1 MKPEISSGILIFK
14 EKDGKREYLLLH
26 YPSLKKDQS
35 YWDFPKGH
43 LEEKETAKEAA
54 IREVKEET
62 GIGIENLILIDGF
75 KKEIK
80 YYFKKDNKLVFKIV
94 YYFLAKTLKE
104 EVEISSEHLGYRWA
118 SPQEAKKLIK
128 FSSSRKLIDE
138 AEEFLNKKPS

>member
-43 LEEKETAKEAA
+43 LEEKETIKEAA

-62 GIGIENLILIDGF
+62 GIGVENLILIDGF

>member
-43 LEEKETAKEAA
+43 LEEKETIKEAA
-54 IREVKEET
+54 IREVREET
-62 GIGIENLILIDGF
+62 GIEIENLILIDGF

-104 EVEISSEHLGYRWA
+104 EVEISSEHLGYSWA

>member
-62 GIGIENLILIDGF
+62 GIGVENLILIDGF

-104 EVEISSEHLGYRWA
+104 EVEISSEHLGYSWA